1 VFALNKYIRKK
12 IMKNRV
18 EIIAEMSANHGHDI
32 DIAKQTIK
40 AAKEAGA
47 DAVKMQTYTADT
59 ITLDCDNEFFRIAH
73 DTIWDGMTLY
83 KLYQEAYTPWEWHK
97 ELFMYAKEIGIEIF
111 STPFDNSA
119 VDLLEGLNVRR
130 YKIASPEITDIPLI
144 EYVASKGK
152 PIIISIGIATL
163 KEIFEAVEACKRQGN
178 SDITL
183 LQCTSQYPAK
193 PEDAN
198 LLVMQDMKERFQVNV
213 GLSDHTIGHE
223 VAVIAAAMQVSMIE
237 KHFIMDRSIGGP
249 DASFS
254 MDTEEFKKM
263 VSEIRRVEC
272 IIGQVN
278 YDIDEKKKKTRE
290 FARSLFVVQDV
301 RAGEEITNKN
311 IRSIRPGYGIS
322 PKFINEIC
330 GKEFSF
336 EVKRGTP
343 LAWDMISD
351 IDNQ

>member
-1 VFALNKYIRKK
+1 MR
-12 IMKNRV
+12 NRM

-32 DIAKQTIK
+32 NIAKQTIK

-59 ITLDCDNEFFRIAH
+59 LTIDCDNEYFRIDH
-73 DTIWDGMTLY
+73 ETIWDGMNLY
-83 KLYQEAYTPWEWHK
+83 KLYQEAFTPWEWHE
-97 ELFMYAKEIGIEIF
+97 ELFRYAKEIGIEIF

-119 VDLLEGLNVRR
+119 VDLLEELNVNR

-152 PIIISIGIATL
+152 PVIISVGMAILEDIA
-163 KEIFEAVEACKRQGN
+163 EAVQACKRQGN

-198 LLVMQDMKERFQVNV
+198 LLVMQDMKERFQVKV
-213 GLSDHTIGHE
+213 GLSDHTMGHE
-223 VAVIAAAMQVSMIE
+223 VAVVAAAMQASMIE
-237 KHFIMDRSIGGP
+237 KHFIMDRRIGGP

-254 MDTEEFKKM
+254 LDTEEFRKM
-263 VSEIRRVEC
+263 VTEIRRVEC

-278 YDIDEKKKKTRE
+278 YDLDEKKKKTRE
-290 FARSLFVVQDV
+290 FSRSLFVVQDV
-301 RAGEEITNKN
+301 REGEEITNKN
-311 IRSIRPGYGIS
+311 VRSIRPGYGIS
-322 PKFINEIC
+322 PKFINDII
-330 GKEFSF
+330 GKKFSSA
-336 EVKRGTP
+336 VKRGTP
-343 LAWDMISD
+343 FTWEMISD
-351 IDNQ
+351 NNMAD